1 MDGIKHLTKI
11 LKDYI
16 YIPEKVS
23 TPFLINQARNLIIDQ
38 GGELGISLPEAM
50 VIMPDKWL
58 FFKCLSTA
66 LMITFSIAFQCTEV
80 RPRGL

>member
-50 VIMPDKWL
+50 VIMPDK
-58 FFKCLSTA
+58 
-66 LMITFSIAFQCTEV
+66 
-80 RPRGL
+80 